1 MARIVVFG
9 AGGAQSYDLGD
20 GALGIGRAKGNRVV
34 IEDGAASRHHCEVRS
49 TDDGEYALVDLESAN
64 GTHVNGLRVTSH
76 PLEAEDRIKIGRTI
90 IVFKER

>member
-9 AGGAQSYDLGD
+9 AAGAQTYDLGEE
-20 GALGIGRAKGNRVV
+20 ALGIGRAKGNRVV
-34 IEDGAASRHHCEVRS
+34 IEDGAASRNHCEVRA
-49 TDDGEYALVDLESAN
+49 TGDGGYHLVDLESAN
-64 GTHVNGLRVTSH
+64 GTHVNGQRVSDH

>member
-9 AGGAQSYDLGD
+9 AGGAQTYDLEGRT
-20 GALGIGRAKGNRVV
+20 LGIGRAKGNRVV
-34 IEDGAASRHHCEVRS
+34 IDDGAASRQHCELRP
-49 TDDGEYALVDLESAN
+49 TGDGGYQLVDLESAN
-64 GTHVNGLRVTSH
+64 GTHVNGVRVSHH